1 MRFVKNS
8 VTLALLMLL
17 TTLAAALLSAC
28 ADNQQ
33 ASKNAQA
40 QSSVEA
46 ETLPA
51 SLRDHLTVY
60 KSPSCG
66 CCGEWVE
73 HIQAAGLQSSTEHPE
88 DLSAI
93 KTKLG
98 VPENLRS
105 CHTAVSRQGYFFE
118 GHIPARYVQKFLDN
132 PPPDSIGLTVPG
144 MPVGSPGMEVD
155 DKFMP
160 YKVFSIQAD
169 GSAVVYA
176 SIDSPAMQ

>member
-1 MRFVKNS
+1 MQSLKNS
-8 VTLALLMLL
+8 VTLALLMF
-17 TTLAAALLSAC
+17 LAAGLLSAC
-28 ADNQQ
+28 SDNEQDAMNQ
-33 ASKNAQA
+33 KAS
-40 QSSVEA
+40 SSAEA
-46 ETLPA
+46 ETLPP

-73 HIQAAGLQSSTEHPE
+73 HIEAAGLQSSTEHPE
-88 DLSAI
+88 DLSSI

-105 CHTAVSRQGYFFE
+105 CHTAVSRQGYVFE
-118 GHIPARYVQKFLDN
+118 GHIPARYIKRFLDN
-132 PPPDSIGLTVPG
+132 PPSDSIGLTVPG

-160 YKVFSIQAD
+160 YQILSLQAD
-169 GSAVVYA
+169 GSIAVYA
-176 SIDSPAMQ
+176 NIDSPAMQ